1 MAAETVTIEKLG
13 AKGDGIVSTPDGP
26 VFVPFALPGERIT
39 IARHKSSGTMLA
51 LLEPAAERVAP
62 ACRHF
67 GPDGKNGTCGGCTLQ
82 HLAAAPYQAFK
93 RQVVIDAL
101 AANGLDCP
109 VDPLVTAAPGQR
121 RRATFSARRTEG
133 RIVLGFSSPESHH
146 IVEIEEC
153 PVLSPALF
161 SRLPA
166 LRLLAGILATGTDP
180 FRIAVLDTETG
191 LDIGFSGL
199 KPPSEKRRQAAT
211 RAVIAVKGIARL
223 TYEDEIIVEPVRPVL
238 DIAGTK
244 VNPPPSGFAQATLEA
259 EEVMAGL
266 VAKHLKS
273 ARHVADLFSGYGT
286 FALRLAAKSKV
297 HAVEFDAPALAALD
311 VAVRNRQGLKAVTSE
326 RRDLFRRPL
335 LPRELAGFDGAV
347 FDPPRAGAR
356 EQAEELARSKVAKIA
371 AVSCN
376 PATLGRDLR
385 LLVDGGYR
393 IERVIPID
401 QFLWSSH
408 VEAIALLSRVR

>member
-13 AKGDGIVSTPDGP
+13 AKGDGVAQTPEGP

-39 IARHKSSGTMLA
+39 IARQKSSGAMLA
-51 LLEPAAERVAP
+51 LLEPAAERVEP

-67 GPDGKNGTCGGCTLQ
+67 GPDGKNGTCGGCSLQ
-82 HLAAAPYQAFK
+82 HLSPAPYQDFK

-101 AANGLDCP
+101 SAHRLDCP
-109 VDPLVTAAPGQR
+109 VEALVGAAPGQR
-121 RRATFSARRTEG
+121 RRATFSARKTEAG
-133 RIVLGFSSPESHH
+133 IVLGFSSPESHH

-153 PVLSPALF
+153 PVLSPVLF

-166 LRLLAGILATGTDP
+166 LRLLAGILASGSDA
-180 FRIAVLDTETG
+180 FRIAVLETETG
-191 LDIGFSGL
+191 LDISFSGL

-211 RAVIAVKGIARL
+211 RAVMAVKGIARL
-223 TYEDEIIVEPVRPVL
+223 TYEDEIIVEPARPAL
-238 DIAGTK
+238 DNAGTS
-244 VNPPPSGFAQATLEA
+244 VNPPPSGFAQATREA
-259 EEVMAGL
+259 EEAMARL

-273 ARHVADLFSGYGT
+273 AKQVADLFSGFGT
-286 FALRLAAKSKV
+286 FALRLAARSKV
-297 HAVEFDAPALAALD
+297 HAVEFDAKALAALD
-311 VAVRNRQGLKAVTSE
+311 MAVRNRQGLKPVTSE

-335 LPRELAGFDGAV
+335 LARELSGFDGAV

-376 PATLGRDLR
+376 PATLARDLR

-401 QFLWSSH
+401 QFLWSHH
-408 VEAIALLSRVR
+408 VEAVALLSRAK